1 MSPSIPSTKNKY
13 PASWPLIM
21 KYWAVEKEKNG
32 ADDHVIRMGIGY
44 EPKMQYLRSLLLA
57 MVLAMCYVNLYG
69 TSQH

>member
-1 MSPSIPSTKNKY
+1 
-13 PASWPLIM
+13 M

-57 MVLAMCYVNLYG
+57 MVLAMGYLNLYG